1 MRKIFSLLTFLSVL
15 FFAVQNLNAQVS
27 GTVFRDIPV
36 NGTSLNTYGV
46 KDANEL
52 GVEGVTITVYPG
64 GVTTTTAADGTYS
77 VAASG
82 AVRVEFS
89 GWPSYLK
96 PSPDDTGSKTSVQFV
111 TAPLGNVDFGLH
123 NPSDYTD
130 SADPLV
136 VAPVYANGK
145 GNTGTTSDVETL
157 VYWNYSESTDDDLSK
172 NYSTA
177 SQTGSLW
184 GIAYSKS
191 EDKIFAS
198 AVLRR
203 HMGLGPQGLGGI
215 YLVSGA
221 KAGTPTFSNW
231 LDVTTLGINLGVV
244 DRTSDVCHQLSDD
257 VNVAS
262 HDPDGYLKAGR
273 VGIGDID
280 LSQDEKTLYV
290 MDLYNKQLLAIDVAT
305 KALLQTIVI
314 PNPGCSDGDYR
325 PWAINTKNGLYIGVV
340 CSAETSQDRNDLVA
354 HVMKY
359 NGATFTSIL
368 SFDLDYTRTHTIW
381 GNNLAPWQPWTTDLT
396 WHGESHPEPIL
407 SDIEFDEKGAMILA
421 FVDRYGLITGNNN
434 YPPDCNSTN
443 LIEGHAGGEIL
454 RACKNGV
461 SWNLENNGSCGGVT
475 TLGAGTGEGPGG
487 GEFYLGDNAGPSDNG
502 LGIDHQETGSGSL
515 LQLIGSGQ
523 IMTTVFDPKTYDSG
537 GVKALSNTTGQSES
551 QKQVYP
557 SEESNGNAN
566 DIPPH
571 MGKAVGIG
579 DIEFISAPAPIEIG
593 NLVWDDTDGDGVQ
606 DPGELGI
613 SGVTIELKQGGLTI
627 ATATTDA
634 NGNYIFSNDPN
645 GTTTASHIYNLT
657 QLEPNMDYTLTVP
670 TSNGGNSLTTKNSGE
685 GSNPDLND
693 SDADTGTGEIQV
705 LASDI
710 PVTGA
715 NNHSYDIGYAPQ
727 STGLGIECWA
737 ISDENESDKQLGLSG
752 DAQTD
757 NLFKLDKVTGT
768 WSLIGSTTVA
778 NEETVAYDPFN
789 NELYSVNGDQMGRL
803 DQTTGAFTAV
813 SSNYG
818 DVRLPDGSTHDIHDV
833 DGLCFDP
840 FGKVIWA
847 TERISGYKANDL
859 LFKIDA
865 STHEIILN
873 AFGPNVDAVPVHE
886 AFDPILN
893 KNVYDIDDIAVDP
906 ETGDLYAIQ
915 NEGGAGGVLTII
927 NKTNGN
933 VVINKGT
940 FDEPGSSSSPVDD
953 IEGLTFYNSGQLLA
967 STGDNGP
974 DSQDKNKLFL
984 IDKNSAEATPQSP
997 IDPSGERFD
1006 FEALTCLTDEPNI
1019 MRGSLFLDDDC
1030 NGVFDG
1036 SDVVLDGYQIN
1047 IYRDVANNDVYD
1059 AGTDIFLTST
1069 TTDASGAFVFEFK
1082 VASNSDFVI
1091 TVDDPSSI
1099 PGYDHFSTTDV
1110 HEASFISGGNT
1121 DSGNDFGVCVA
1132 NNSCNLSSAGKTN
1145 ETCNNNST
1153 GSDATDDYISFELN
1167 PVGSNIGATYNVSVD
1182 NGGTIT
1188 PTTGTYGSATSF
1200 SLQSGSAD
1208 GATTY
1213 TITITDVDDANC
1225 TITTTVQQNSC
1236 SAACSL
1242 TSAGKTNETCNN
1254 AGTSGD
1260 PSDDY
1265 ISFDLSPGG
1274 VNTSTGYSV
1283 TVDNGGTITP
1293 TSGTYG
1299 TTSTYQLQGGSAD
1312 GATTYTITI
1321 TDNADP
1327 NCKITTTVLQNSC
1340 STCTTSA
1347 TITRDCNDNG
1357 TLPNEDDDYFN
1368 LTVTGTVTDGTGNY
1382 IVKIGAYTS
1391 ASTASGSSVT
1401 ITGDGQGG
1409 NPMLAADGATTYTV
1423 RIEDA
1428 NDSSCFTEYTVGPV
1442 DECSECPAPDCLNV
1456 QVKKNN

>member
-1 MRKIFSLLTFLSVL
+1 MRKIYFLITFLAVL
-15 FFAVQNLNAQVS
+15 FLVVQNLNAQVS
-27 GTVFRDIPV
+27 GTVFRDIPL

-46 KDANEL
+46 KDGNEL
-52 GVEGVTITVYPG
+52 GVGGVTVTVYPG
-64 GVTTTTAADGTYS
+64 GTTTTTAADGTYS
-77 VAASG
+77 IAATG

-89 GWPSYLK
+89 NWPSYLN
-96 PSPDDTGSKTSVQFV
+96 PSPEASGNKTSVQFV
-111 TAPLGNVDFGLH
+111 TAPMTNVDFGLH

-145 GNTGTTSDVETL
+145 GNTGTTSDIETL
-157 VYWNYSESTDDDLSK
+157 IYWNYSENTDDDLSK

-244 DRTSDVCHQLSDD
+244 DRTSDACHQLSDD

-262 HDPDGYLKAGR
+262 YDPDGYLKVGR
-273 VGIGDID
+273 IGIGDID

-613 SGVTIELKQGGLTI
+613 SGVTIELKQGGSTI

-715 NNHSYDIGYAPQ
+715 NNHSYDIGYASQ
-727 STGLGIECWA
+727 SSGLGIECWA
-737 ISDENESDKQLGLSG
+737 ISDENAAEAGSSG
-752 DAQTD
+752 SGQTD
-757 NLFKLDKVTGT
+757 YLFKLDKVTGT
-768 WSLIGSTTVA
+768 WSLVGSTTVT

-789 NELYSVNGDQMGRL
+789 GELYSANGDQLGRL
-803 DQTTGAFTAV
+803 DQNTGAYTAV
-813 SSNYG
+813 SSHYG
-818 DVRLPDGSTHDIHDV
+818 DVRLPGGSTHDIHDV

-847 TERISGYKANDL
+847 TERISDYNANDL

-865 STHEIILN
+865 STHEIIQN
-873 AFGPNVDAVPVHE
+873 AFGTNVDAVPVQE
-886 AFDPILN
+886 VFDPVLN
-893 KNVYDIDDIAVDP
+893 QDVYDIDDIAVDP

-915 NEGGAGGVLTII
+915 NQGGHGGVLTII
-927 NKTNGN
+927 DKTNGN
-933 VVINKGT
+933 VIISKGT
-940 FDEPGSSSSPVDD
+940 FDEPGSASSPVDD
-953 IEGLTFYNSGQLLA
+953 IEGLTFFNSGQLLA

-974 DSQDKNKLFL
+974 DSQDKNRLFL
-984 IDKNSAEATPQSP
+984 INKNTADATPQSP
-997 IDPSGERFD
+997 IDPSGDKYD
-1006 FEALTCLTDEPNI
+1006 FESLTCLTDEPNI
-1019 MRGSLFLDDDC
+1019 MTGSLFLDENC

-1036 SDVVLDGYQIN
+1036 NDVVLDGYQIN

-1069 TTDASGAFVFEFK
+1069 TTDASGAFAFEFK
-1082 VASNSDFVI
+1082 VASYSDFVI

-1110 HEASFISGGNT
+1110 HEASFVSGGNT
-1121 DSGNDFGVCVA
+1121 DSDNDFGVCV
-1132 NNSCNLSSAGKTN
+1132 S
-1145 ETCNNNST
+1145 
-1153 GSDATDDYISFELN
+1153 
-1167 PVGSNIGATYNVSVD
+1167 
-1182 NGGTIT
+1182 
-1188 PTTGTYGSATSF
+1188 
-1200 SLQSGSAD
+1200 SGS
-1208 GATTY
+1208 
-1213 TITITDVDDANC
+1213 V
-1225 TITTTVQQNSC
+1225 C
-1236 SAACSL
+1236 SVSESHS
-1242 TSAGKTNETCNN
+1242 TECN
-1254 AGTSGD
+1254 D
-1260 PSDDY
+1260 
-1265 ISFDLSPGG
+1265 
-1274 VNTSTGYSV
+1274 
-1283 TVDNGGTITP
+1283 
-1293 TSGTYG
+1293 SGT
-1299 TTSTYQLQGGSAD
+1299 
-1312 GATTYTITI
+1312 
-1321 TDNADP
+1321 NADE
-1327 NCKITTTVLQNSC
+1327 N
-1340 STCTTSA
+1340 
-1347 TITRDCNDNG
+1347 
-1357 TLPNEDDDYFN
+1357 DDYFS
-1368 LTVTGTVTDGTGNY
+1368 LTVTGLVGNGSGNY
-1382 IVKIGAYTS
+1382 VVKIGAYIS
-1391 ASTASGSSVT
+1391 PSTASGTAIT
-1401 ITGDGQGG
+1401 IVGDGQGG
-1409 NPMLAADGATTYTV
+1409 NPTLAADGTSTYVVRVEDVTDSTCFIEFTTEAV
-1423 RIEDA
+1423 G
-1428 NDSSCFTEYTVGPV
+1428 SCSY
-1442 DECSECPAPDCLNV
+1442 CPAVNCGTATV
-1456 QVKKNN
+1456 TH